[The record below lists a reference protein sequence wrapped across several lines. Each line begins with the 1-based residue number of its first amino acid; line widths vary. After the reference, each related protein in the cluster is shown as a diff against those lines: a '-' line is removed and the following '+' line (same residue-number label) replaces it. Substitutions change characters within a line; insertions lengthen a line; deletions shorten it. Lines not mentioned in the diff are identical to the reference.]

1 MFAEVLS
8 EAIVFGFRLQ
18 IFDWV
23 RFQKLME
30 IQVDLRI
37 YVFQHENH
45 CPVEFLLQFI
55 QSIQIGCFSARVGF
69 VCESLCPNSGSSFF
83 VRFYVSD
90 IRWDKF

>member
-23 RFQKLME
+23 GFQKLME

-45 CPVEFLLQFI
+45 CSIEFLFKFL
-55 QSIQIGCFSARVGF
+55 QSIQIGCFSARVRF
-69 VCESLCPNSGSSFF
+69 ICECLRSNSGSSLF

-90 IRWDKF
+90 IRWDKL